1 MCDVVCGFLASTEAD
16 KMTIMLD
23 NMEYQVFH
31 KLTSQFHPKGRRT
44 KYKCNE

>member
-23 NMEYQVFH
+23 NMEYQVLQAH
-31 KLTSQFHPKGRRT
+31 ESISSKRET
-44 KYKCNE
+44 YKIQM